1 MRSHNRILRKL
12 AEQNLDTKVAY
23 VASANGELVP
33 KHYKEPTSH
42 KENKNEKEEKVE
54 TSSEGNSLEVQE
66 ESSKPK
72 KRVPPP
78 KKKKVVEEISTEI
91 TTTEDVTEASID
103 E

>member
-1 MRSHNRILRKL
+1 MRTHNRILRKL

-33 KHYKEPTSH
+33 KHSKELPTH

-66 ESSKPK
+66 ETSKPK

-78 KKKKVVEEISTEI
+78 KKKKVVEEIP
-91 TTTEDVTEASID
+91 TTEDVTETSTD